1 MQRILARVAITGA
14 VLVIIAVSSFN
25 VVDSGSTVHV
35 RRTAGVG
42 GPILTGG
49 FNQSTR

>member
-25 VVDSGSTVHV
+25 VVDSGINVFTFDGLPALAV
-35 RRTAGVG
+35 
-42 GPILTGG
+42 
-49 FNQSTR
+49 Q

>member
-25 VVDSGSTVHV
+25 VVDSGIKVFPFDGLPALAV
-35 RRTAGVG
+35 
-42 GPILTGG
+42 
-49 FNQSTR
+49 Q